1 MGTPIITLRQYLEKT
16 GENGRFVIPDYQ
28 RGYIWGQANLRDKK
42 KEDSVN
48 YMLNSLL
55 TGYEEAKNIVI
66 QGFTVKE
73 SLEKTKDLFIQG
85 ITVHEDSEK
94 KTITL
99 VDGQQRTTFSSC
111 F

>member
-55 TGYEEAKNIVI
+55 T
-66 QGFTVKE
+66 TVQTPLKCTG
-73 SLEKTKDLFIQG
+73 LDRP
-85 ITVHEDSEK
+85 
-94 KTITL
+94 
-99 VDGQQRTTFSSC
+99 QR
-111 F
+111 